1 MSNASK
7 LGWANNLRA
16 AATLGVVVIHCSSYV
31 ILNFGLIDKG
41 HWLIAVIFN
50 TAVRWAVPI
59 FVMLTGSFVLSNY
72 NDKLGSFINNA
83 FNKIILPFLIWSI
96 VYLMYNNGDDLF
108 GNTLTNIQKSDLLIE
123 KALSGTEVHLWYV
136 YMIVGIYLVIPIFSK
151 WTKYATPKELYLFL
165 GFWFFLLFAN
175 PYLSNYTTDFQFNYF
190 TGYIGYL
197 IAGFYFFNYFKLNKV
212 IPWLLLII
220 SIASIA
226 AITYTTSYAKNEFND
241 TFLAPLTPG
250 IFIMS
255 VSVYLLAKQSS
266 LNMSKW
272 LTNMVD
278 QICKFSYGIYLVHY
292 LVLALI
298 DEYLIGINSFH
309 PLLSIPAISLL
320 CFACSYSIIY
330 LLRKI
335 PYLGKSIG

>member
-1 MSNASK
+1 MSNTSK
-7 LGWANNLRA
+7 IGWANNLRA

-31 ILNFGLIDKG
+31 ILNFGHIDKL

-50 TAVRWAVPI
+50 TAVRWSVPI

-72 NDKLGSFINNA
+72 NDKLGHFLKNA
-83 FNKIILPFLIWSI
+83 FNKIIVPFLIWSI
-96 VYLMYNNGDDLF
+96 VYLLYNNWDDLF
-108 GNTLTNIQKSDLLIE
+108 GNALTTAQKNELLIE
-123 KALSGTEVHLWYV
+123 KSLSGTEVHLWYV
-136 YMIVGIYLVIPIFSK
+136 YMIVGVYLLIPIFSK
-151 WTKYATPKELYLFL
+151 WTKLASPKELYLFL

-175 PYLSNYTTDFQFNYF
+175 PYLNNYTTDFQFSYF
-190 TGYIGYL
+190 SGYIGYL
-197 IAGFYFFNYFKLNKV
+197 IAGFYLFNYVKLNKV

-220 SIASIA
+220 SIAIIA
-226 AITYTTSYAKNEFND
+226 AVTYTTSFAKNEFND

-250 IFIMS
+250 IFMMS
-255 VSVYLLAKQSS
+255 ASVYLIGKQSTIH
-266 LNMSKW
+266 LPKW
-272 LTNMVD
+272 FNNLVD
-278 QICKFSYGIYLVHY
+278 QICKYSYGIYLVHY

-320 CFACSYSIIY
+320 CFACSFSIIY

-335 PYLGKSIG
+335 PYLGKYIG

>member
-1 MSNASK
+1 MSNTSQ

-31 ILNFGLIDKG
+31 ILNFGHIDKW

-50 TAVRWAVPI
+50 AAVRWSVPV

-72 NDKLGSFINNA
+72 NDKLGSFLKNA
-83 FNKIILPFLIWSI
+83 FNKIIIPFLIWSI
-96 VYLMYNNGDDLF
+96 VYLLYNNWDDLF
-108 GNTLTNIQKSDLLIE
+108 GNALTTAQKNELLIE

-136 YMIVGIYLVIPIFSK
+136 YMIIGVYLLIPIFSK
-151 WTKYATPKELYLFL
+151 WTKYASPKELYLFL

-175 PYLSNYTTDFQFNYF
+175 PFLNNYTTDFDFNYY

-197 IAGFYFFNYFKLNKV
+197 IAGFCFFNYFKLNKV

-220 SIASIA
+220 SIATIA
-226 AITYTTSYAKNEFND
+226 AITYTTSFAKNEFND
-241 TFLAPLTPG
+241 AYLAPLTPG

-255 VSVYLLAKQSS
+255 ASIYLIAKQSTVQLS
-266 LNMSKW
+266 SWM
-272 LTNMVD
+272 TNLVN
-278 QICKFSYGIYLVHY
+278 QVCKYSYGIYLIHY

-298 DEYLIGINSFH
+298 DEYLISINSFH
-309 PLLSIPAISLL
+309 PLLSIPTISLL
-320 CFACSYSIIY
+320 CFACSFGIIY